1 MYSKTKLNNITN
13 TPLPIDLL
21 KNKEL
26 LDVAKDFKET
36 DFFKKYVDK
45 VYLSVDDDLGGF
57 IYFLPKTGYAQ
68 VEYSDMQLYS
78 LRPIAREYYSFSHI
92 GFAPENTKLY
102 EV

>member
-1 MYSKTKLNNITN
+1 MYSKTKINNITN
-13 TPLPIDLL
+13 TPLPMDLL

-57 IYFLPKTGYAQ
+57 IYFLPKTGYAL
-68 VEYSDMQLYS
+68 EIRKQLRKSRYRMTIS
-78 LRPIAREYYSFSHI
+78 LLNRCCSIWNSS
-92 GFAPENTKLY
+92 KM
-102 EV
+102 V